1 MSLRQEVVIRRLV
14 TLGMKES
21 IAMQVVRHI
30 DDLCKANGDEWT
42 VSRLK
47 SMKVSYIHYLTSG
60 NATWPWIKVRNNL
73 PIGPL
78 RNLFKLKNPTKVLN
92 ALMIYSNFVSHRL
105 TKKQWNKFIKSVVQE
120 KTEPG
125 RFNLILFPKFILD
138 NYSIEN
144 ADTGSNK
151 EYVKYKYPRKLE
163 LFEFNSRRLE
173 HERVRSP
180 SWSDLG
186 SKTIPNTI
194 MNTLNSFNH
203 LYVRKFILTYYGKDV
218 LPKWFHDRVL
228 SQYSHISNVWKSFD
242 NGDVVGRISFI
253 QEPGL
258 KLRAV
263 ANPYPSL
270 QILLDPLKKGLM
282 SILKEISNDYAYD
295 QDKGVS
301 DIQEYIQ
308 SGNKV
313 SSIDLSDA
321 TNNLPME
328 TQEQLLSLIYGPKH
342 PLVNLFSQVC
352 HGKWRVKN
360 PSGKEEFINY
370 TRGQPMGVGPS
381 FASFSLLHHYIAR
394 LAIDLVDGND
404 EAVTDYFALLLRY
417 HGLNKI
423 ESKKFNYWIVGDDI
437 VMDHK
442 YEESYMNLI
451 QNYFKVPI
459 SHDKCLF
466 NSSYAEFCSRLISR
480 DKIIR
485 SFKWKI
491 ITDNSFLDV
500 ARMLGP
506 SSRPLFRP
514 KQQKVL
520 DIISPIPDTIGGP
533 ISWNV
538 HNLPLYER
546 EKKYWK
552 DAELLLES
560 KNDNALSQSEL
571 DLIYEFNRD
580 TGRILSFSPRSLNYM
595 FKSILDNTHEVINQ
609 NGEIVEGNGSHLKTP
624 EKRVDKIMSHED
636 LMSRQRRNLFGH
648 YSSLLTRVEL
658 DDKGELECSIALL
671 KALDNF
677 PDIHVRNLT
686 ELERASSKKVF
697 GLRWTFVPQIHT
709 PATKHYS
716 YFQKLCDLYGV

>member
-1 MSLRQEVVIRRLV
+1 MSLRPEVVIRRLV
-14 TLGMKES
+14 TLGMRET
-21 IAMQVVRHI
+21 IARQVTQYI
-30 DDLCKANGDEWT
+30 DDLCRANGDEWT

-47 SMKVSYIHYLTSG
+47 TMKVSYIHYLTSG
-60 NATWPWIKVRNNL
+60 DATWPWIKVRNNL
-73 PIGPL
+73 PTGPL
-78 RNLFKLKNPTKVLN
+78 RNLFMLKNPTKVLN
-92 ALMIYSNFVSHRL
+92 ALMIYSNFVSQKL
-105 TKKQWNKFIKSVVQE
+105 TRKQWNKFIKSVVQE
-120 KTEPG
+120 EAEPG
-125 RFNLILFPKFILD
+125 RFNLIMLPKFILD
-138 NYSIEN
+138 NYSIE
-144 ADTGSNK
+144 TQTHGSR
-151 EYVKYKYPRKLE
+151 EFVKYNFPRKLE
-163 LFEFNSRRLE
+163 LFEFESRRLE

-186 SKTIPNTI
+186 SRTVPNTI

-203 LYVRKFILTYYGKDV
+203 LYVRKFILTYYEKDV

-228 SQYSHISNVWKSFD
+228 SQYSHIQNVWHSFD

-270 QILLDPLKKGLM
+270 QILLNPLKKKLM
-282 SILKEISNDYAYD
+282 SILKDIDNDYAYD
-295 QDKGVS
+295 QDQGVS

-308 SGNKV
+308 LGNKV

-328 TQEQLLSLIYGPKH
+328 TQEQLLSIIFGPKH
-342 PLVNLFSQVC
+342 PLVNLFGQVC
-352 HGKWRVKN
+352 RGKWRVKN

-394 LAIDLVDGND
+394 LAIDLVDDND
-404 EAVTDYFALLLRY
+404 DAVTDYFALLLRPDK
-417 HGLNKI
+417 LK
-423 ESKKFNYWIVGDDI
+423 EVKPKRFNYWIVGDDI
-437 VMDHK
+437 VLDQK
-442 YEESYMNLI
+442 YDKTYLSLI
-451 QNYFKVPI
+451 QNYFMVPI
-459 SHDKCLF
+459 SHEKCLY
-466 NSSYAEFCSRLISR
+466 NSSYAEFCSRLISK

-485 SFKWKI
+485 AFKWKI

-520 DIISPIPDTIGGP
+520 DRISPIPDTIGGP

-560 KNDNALSQSEL
+560 KSDNALSQSEL

-580 TGRILSFSPRSLNYM
+580 TRRILSFGPRSLNYM
-595 FKSILDNTHEVINQ
+595 AKSFFDKTHEVINQ
-609 NGEIVEGNGSHLKTP
+609 NGDIVKGDGSHFETP
-624 EKRVDKIMSHED
+624 EKRVHKIMSHED

-648 YSSLLTRVEL
+648 YSTLLKDVEL
-658 DDKGELECSIALL
+658 SDKGELECSIALL
-671 KALDNF
+671 KALDKF

-686 ELERASSKKVF
+686 DLERVSSKKVF
-697 GLRWTFVPQIHT
+697 GLRWTFVPQVFS